1 MSQQRRKEFRQL
13 GQELQATLSRTN
25 PTDQFRVQLLLT
37 LISVSST
44 ASQME
49 KAQNPKER
57 RRLIDECNR
66 KRNALGKGLRLL
78 EASRSG
84 RRQPS
89 GAPPGSRMS

>member
-1 MSQQRRKEFRQL
+1 MSQQRRMEFRQL
-13 GQELQATLSRTN
+13 RQQLQATLSRTN
-25 PTDQFRVQLLLT
+25 PADQFRAQLLLT
-37 LISVSST
+37 MVSVSFT

-78 EASRSG
+78 EESSSR
-84 RRQPS
+84 RHE
-89 GAPPGSRMS
+89 PPRELFGSRMS